1 MKASSLASM
10 ILSLNAVAMGENKAD
25 IVLKNCRLVNV
36 YSREI
41 IPQIQVAIKK
51 DRIAYVGKDA
61 SHTVGDKTG
70 VIDLQDKYITPG
82 FVDPHTHIDQYVL
95 PSELAKKSLLTGT
108 TTLFSDPIDVV
119 SVCGYKGFKEFVK
132 MTQTLPIRVYH
143 VIPGGLPVD
152 RKFSHSRT
160 LTKKEEKKGL
170 NIKNV
175 VGLGEVFSWTKVT
188 TRDPETIE
196 SISNVLKNNGV
207 INGHTAGASD
217 KKLNAYIASGIF
229 SCHEPIDFDQVLERL
244 RLGMWVMMREG
255 SIRRDLDKILP
266 NVLSHKTYLDR
277 LMFCTD
283 GVTPKDLVEY
293 GLIDHCIRKAISI
306 GMDPIDAITI
316 ASKNSFEYYGMSKN
330 NGAIAPGKLA
340 DILVFDDLEKIIPDK
355 VFVGGKLMVAHNN
368 LVVDVPKTMVSNWI
382 KKTVKIGTKFGEKD
396 FVIKSK
402 GNSEQALVIRLDT
415 EIITKIDQEELQV
428 KDGNVTASYDK
439 DVWKVASID
448 RTYGSGK
455 KSVAFLR
462 NFGSDIGAFG
472 CTQSF
477 HENDMVIIGSNE
489 RDMAFVANNLTKMQ
503 GGILVSKNESILSKF
518 PLPLAGLISE
528 SSFEKTLGEYSSI
541 DSKLVETGCKF
552 KNPHL
557 IPLFLPFL
565 ALPEIRILHSGVVD
579 VKNRK
584 YLKILNSER

>member
-61 SHTVGDKTG
+61 SHTVGDKTE

-188 TRDPETIE
+188 TRDPETIK

-244 RLGMWVMMREG
+244 RLGMWIMMREG

-368 LVVDVPKTMVSNWI
+368 LVVDVPKTMVSNWM
-382 KKTVKIGTKFGEKD
+382 KKTVKIVTKFGEKD

-489 RDMAFVANNLTKMQ
+489 RDMAFVANNLIKMQ

-584 YLKILNSER
+584 YLRILNSDR

>member
-188 TRDPETIE
+188 TRDPETIK

-244 RLGMWVMMREG
+244 RLGMWIMMREG

-368 LVVDVPKTMVSNWI
+368 LVVDVPKTMVSNWM
-382 KKTVKIGTKFGEKD
+382 KKTVKIVTKFGEKD

-489 RDMAFVANNLTKMQ
+489 RDMAFVANNLIKMQ

-584 YLKILNSER
+584 YLRILNSDR